1 MIKRFPCFLLF
12 MMLIA
17 FLSNPVNMH
26 AQVTVDSSIQVVEE
40 PVVDT
45 TAVYDEE
52 FQNEETL
59 IIDTALHRSI
69 WVYSSDSIRSLR
81 SQKDFD
87 YMKNLDS
94 TLKKRQELANK
105 KQKKPS
111 SNSIK
116 VGNVFSI
123 MEIVLWTL
131 LIGALLFVIYRI
143 FLSDRG
149 LFASPLRNKS
159 LQVEEEQLTD
169 DVYLDQQLQLA
180 IKEGNYRLGIRYL
193 YLQSINKLAEK
204 GWLHLSPDKTNYQY
218 VRELAKPQL
227 KNAFARITLHY
238 EYAWYGDFV
247 IGQNIFEPIKKEFE
261 QFHQT
266 IKQS

>member
-1 MIKRFPCFLLF
+1 MIKRLPRFLF
-12 MMLIA
+12 FIMLIA
-17 FLSNPVNMH
+17 FLSNPVDMY
-26 AQVTVDSSIQVVEE
+26 AQVTVDSSVQVVEE

-52 FQNEETL
+52 YQEEETET
-59 IIDTALHRSI
+59 IDTTLHRSI

-87 YMKNLDS
+87 YTKNLDS
-94 TLKKRQELANK
+94 LLKRRQQLNNK
-105 KQKKPS
+105 KQGKQKTGTT
-111 SNSIK
+111 N
-116 VGNVFSI
+116 VNVFGI
-123 MEIVLWTL
+123 IEILLWSL
-131 LIGALLFVIYRI
+131 LIGALLFVLYRI

-149 LFASPLRNKS
+149 LFTSPLRNKQ

-193 YLQSINKLAEK
+193 YLQSINKLSER
-204 GWLHLSPDKTNYQY
+204 GWLQLSPDKTNYQY
-218 VRELAKPQL
+218 VRELSKPQL
-227 KNAFARITLHY
+227 KNTFARITLHY
-238 EYAWYGDFV
+238 EYAWYGDFE
-247 IGQNIFEPIKKEFE
+247 IGQNIFEPIKKEFD

>member
-1 MIKRFPCFLLF
+1 MIKRLPRFLLF
-12 MMLIA
+12 ILLIA
-17 FLSNPVNMH
+17 FLSKPADMY
-26 AQVTVDSSIQVVEE
+26 AQVTVDSSVQVVEE

-52 FQNEETL
+52 FENEETSV
-59 IIDTALHRSI
+59 IDTTLHRSI

-81 SQKDFD
+81 SQKDFE
-87 YMKNLDS
+87 YAKNLDS
-94 TLKKRQELANK
+94 LLKKRQELANK

-111 SNSIK
+111 RSTTN
-116 VGNVFSI
+116 VGNVFSFI
-123 MEIVLWTL
+123 EIVLWAL
-131 LIGALLFVIYRI
+131 LIGALLFVLYRI

-180 IKEGNYRLGIRYL
+180 MKEGNYRLAIRYL
-193 YLQSINKLAEK
+193 YLQSINKLSER
-204 GWLHLSPDKTNYQY
+204 GWLQLSPDKTNYQY
-218 VRELAKPQL
+218 VRELSKPQL
-227 KNAFARITLHY
+227 KNTFARITLHY

-247 IGQNIFEPIKKEFE
+247 IGQNIFEPIKKEFD